1 MSTIKNPTR
10 FAELEYCLQ
19 GYFDG
24 KLAPV
29 MKQVR
34 DELTHKQL
42 EERGRYQSSLAGV
55 LASANPYVNNTEFV
69 LKQTGKWNSKTT
81 EDYLAMCNQ
90 KIWKD
95 KNIVKDL
102 ALLAGE
108 WRNAVVKEI
117 GRSKYDALSKACGE
131 DLAYAYVAQRME
143 DLMIG
148 KLVKDNTPKS
158 TMDYI
163 LRKAAQNSI
172 WGLQEELMKSPLTAE
187 IEARGEKAYK
197 PSKTEKFAGRATA
210 SVMDAVT
217 MGGIGSWK
225 SLATLVGSD
234 MALGYVLDSKKGN
247 AEQRKEQV
255 MELSISKGVFG
266 QNGNAF
272 TGFRSQAK
280 KVNATD
286 NGYVKTLNSKFHNKI
301 HIPQK
306 AFTPMAWTDNSLSFL
321 SKKSKIKFPFQKEQE
336 KRNDPK
342 YKNVPLIVAPG
353 KEDAYLEEKAKHDAA
368 KVAEAERI
376 IKERNE
382 TEALQEDAEQQQS
395 EDTQQEQPER
405 DNSNGWEGLL
415 KNFGLNGFS
424 DIGNNLGYVIAM
436 LPDILVGLFTGKTQS
451 LGLKD
456 NMMPIAAILA
466 GMFVKNPLL
475 KMTLIGMGGTNLLN
489 KAGHEALANKRES
502 NDGNAVS
509 YDNTTSQ
516 AVQYKSYP
524 DEPLNP
530 RIANPVLQGNCLV
543 ATIDRVPYTIQLPE
557 HVVGAYQAGALPLNT
572 LANAVLAK
580 SDQMRQMAEH
590 NYGEQEVR
598 SVRNEAMEN
607 AEQREVIQRSR

>member
-19 GYFDG
+19 EYFDG

-29 MKQVR
+29 MKLVR
-34 DELTHKQL
+34 DDLTHKQL

-55 LASANPYVNNTEFV
+55 LASANPYADNTEFV

-172 WGLQEELMKSPLTAE
+172 WGLQEELLKSPLTAE

-210 SVMDAVT
+210 SVVDAVT

-225 SLATLVGSD
+225 SLATLVESD
-234 MALGYVLDSKKGN
+234 MALGYILDSKKGN
-247 AEQRKEQV
+247 GEQRKEQV

-286 NGYVKTLNSKFHNKI
+286 NGYVKTLNSKLHNKI

-306 AFTPMAWTDNSLSFL
+306 AFTPMAWTDNSF
-321 SKKSKIKFPFQKEQE
+321 KFPFQKEQE

-415 KNFGLNGFS
+415 KNFGLDGFS

-475 KMTLIGMGGTNLLN
+475 KMTLIGMGGANLLN
-489 KAGHEALANKRES
+489 KAGHEALANKRE
-502 NDGNAVS
+502 GNEEML
-509 YDNTTSQ
+509 YHT
-516 AVQYKSYP
+516 
-524 DEPLNP
+524 
-530 RIANPVLQGNCLV
+530 
-543 ATIDRVPYTIQLPE
+543 
-557 HVVGAYQAGALPLNT
+557 
-572 LANAVLAK
+572 
-580 SDQMRQMAEH
+580 
-590 NYGEQEVR
+590 
-598 SVRNEAMEN
+598 
-607 AEQREVIQRSR
+607 VIQQHKQCNTSPI

>member
-234 MALGYVLDSKKGN
+234 MALGYILDSKKGN
-247 AEQRKEQV
+247 GEQRKEQA

-286 NGYVKTLNSKFHNKI
+286 NGYVKTLNSKLHNKI

-306 AFTPMAWTDNSLSFL
+306 AFTPMAWTDNSF
-321 SKKSKIKFPFQKEQE
+321 KFPFQKEQE

-368 KVAEAERI
+368 KIAEAERI

-395 EDTQQEQPER
+395 EETQQEQPER

-475 KMTLIGMGGTNLLN
+475 KMTIIGMGGANLLN

-530 RIANPVLQGNCLV
+530 RIVNPVLQGNCLV

-580 SDQMRQMAEH
+580 SDQMRQMAER

>member
-1 MSTIKNPTR
+1 MNTINNPMR

-19 GYFDG
+19 SYFDG
-24 KLAPV
+24 KLVPM
-29 MKQVR
+29 MKQVQDTLANKKV
-34 DELTHKQL
+34 DEK
-42 EERGRYQSSLAGV
+42 GRYQSSLAGIF
-55 LASANPYVNNTEFV
+55 ASVNPYADNTDYV
-69 LKQTGKWNSKTT
+69 LKHTGKWNSKTT

-95 KNIVKDL
+95 KTIVKDL
-102 ALLAGE
+102 ATIASE

-117 GRSKYDALSKACGE
+117 SRSKYDALSKACGE
-131 DLAYAYVAQRME
+131 DLAYAYIAQRME
-143 DLMIG
+143 NLMIG

-163 LRKAAQNSI
+163 LRKAAQDSM

-197 PSKTEKFAGRATA
+197 PSKTEKFAGKATA
-210 SVMDAVT
+210 SVVDAVT

-225 SLATLVGSD
+225 SLATFVGSD
-234 MALGYVLDSKKGN
+234 MALGYALDTKKGN
-247 AEQRKEQV
+247 TEHRKEQA

-266 QNGNAF
+266 QSGNAF
-272 TGFRSQAK
+272 AGFRLQAK

-286 NGYVKTLNSKFHNKI
+286 NGYLKSINSKLNNKI

-306 AFTPMAWTDNSLSFL
+306 AITRMAWTDNSY
-321 SKKSKIKFPFQKEQE
+321 KFPFLQEQE
-336 KRNDPK
+336 KRNNPK
-342 YKNVPLIVAPG
+342 YKDVPLIVAPE
-353 KEDAYLEEKAKHDAA
+353 KEDAYLKDKAKNEAA

-376 IKERNE
+376 IKEKNE

-405 DNSNGWEGLL
+405 DNSNGWDGLL
-415 KNFGLNGFS
+415 KNFGLDGFS

-436 LPDILVGLFTGKTQS
+436 LPDILVGMLTGKTQS

-456 NMMPIAAILA
+456 NMMPIAAVLA

-475 KMTLIGMGGTNLLN
+475 KMTLIGMGGANLLN
-489 KAGHEALANKRES
+489 KAGHEALANKQE
-502 NDGNAVS
+502 GNAALGS
-509 YDNTTSQ
+509 YTNT
-516 AVQYKSYP
+516 VRYKSYP

-530 RIANPVLQGNCLV
+530 RITNPVLQGNCLV
-543 ATIDRVPYTIQLPE
+543 ATIDKVPYTIQLPE
-557 HVVGAYQAGALPLNT
+557 HVIGAYQAGALPLNT
-572 LANAVLAK
+572 LANSILAK
-580 SDQMRQMAEH
+580 SDQMRQVAGRS
-590 NYGEQEVR
+590 YGEHE
-598 SVRNEAMEN
+598 VRNEAMEN

>member
-1 MSTIKNPTR
+1 
-10 FAELEYCLQ
+10 
-19 GYFDG
+19 
-24 KLAPV
+24 
-29 MKQVR
+29 
-34 DELTHKQL
+34 
-42 EERGRYQSSLAGV
+42 
-55 LASANPYVNNTEFV
+55 
-69 LKQTGKWNSKTT
+69 
-81 EDYLAMCNQ
+81 
-90 KIWKD
+90 
-95 KNIVKDL
+95 
-102 ALLAGE
+102 
-108 WRNAVVKEI
+108 
-117 GRSKYDALSKACGE
+117 
-131 DLAYAYVAQRME
+131 
-143 DLMIG
+143 
-148 KLVKDNTPKS
+148 
-158 TMDYI
+158 
-163 LRKAAQNSI
+163 
-172 WGLQEELMKSPLTAE
+172 
-187 IEARGEKAYK
+187 
-197 PSKTEKFAGRATA
+197 
-210 SVMDAVT
+210 
-217 MGGIGSWK
+217 
-225 SLATLVGSD
+225 
-234 MALGYVLDSKKGN
+234 
-247 AEQRKEQV
+247 

-286 NGYVKTLNSKFHNKI
+286 NGYVKTLNSKLHNKI

-306 AFTPMAWTDNSLSFL
+306 AFTPMAWADNSF
-321 SKKSKIKFPFQKEQE
+321 KFPFQKEQE

-368 KVAEAERI
+368 KVAEAEHI
-376 IKERNE
+376 IQEKKEAEAQQTE
-382 TEALQEDAEQQQS
+382 TDEQQQAQS
-395 EDTQQEQPER
+395 EEELQERPENG
-405 DNSNGWEGLL
+405 NSNGWDELL
-415 KNFGLNGFS
+415 KNFGLDGFS

-436 LPDILVGLFTGKTQS
+436 LPDILVGMFTGKTQS

-475 KMTLIGMGGTNLLN
+475 KMTLIGMGGANLLN
-489 KAGHEALANKRES
+489 KAGHEALANKREG
-502 NDGNAVS
+502 NDGNTAS
-509 YDNTTSQ
+509 YGNTTAQ

-580 SDQMRQMAEH
+580 SDQMRQMAER

-598 SVRNEAMEN
+598 NVRNEAMEN

>member
-210 SVMDAVT
+210 SVVDAVT

-234 MALGYVLDSKKGN
+234 MALGYILDSKKEN
-247 AEQRKEQV
+247 AEQRKEQA
-255 MELSISKGVFG
+255 MELTISKGVFG

-286 NGYVKTLNSKFHNKI
+286 NGYVKTLNSKLHNKI

-306 AFTPMAWTDNSLSFL
+306 AFTPMAWTDNSF
-321 SKKSKIKFPFQKEQE
+321 KFPFQKEQE

-475 KMTLIGMGGTNLLN
+475 KMTLIGMGGANLLN

-530 RIANPVLQGNCLV
+530 RIVNPVLQGNCLV

-580 SDQMRQMAEH
+580 SDQTRQMAER

-598 SVRNEAMEN
+598 NVRNEAMEH

>member
-34 DELTHKQL
+34 DDLTHKQL

-55 LASANPYVNNTEFV
+55 LASVNPYADNTEFV

-102 ALLAGE
+102 VLLAGE

-210 SVMDAVT
+210 SVVDAVT

-234 MALGYVLDSKKGN
+234 MALGYILDSKKGN
-247 AEQRKEQV
+247 GEQRKEQA

-286 NGYVKTLNSKFHNKI
+286 NGYVKTLNSKLHNKI

-306 AFTPMAWTDNSLSFL
+306 AFTPMTWTDNSF
-321 SKKSKIKFPFQKEQE
+321 KFPFQKEQE

-376 IKERNE
+376 IQEKKEAEAQQTE
-382 TEALQEDAEQQQS
+382 TDEQQQAQS
-395 EDTQQEQPER
+395 EEELQDQPEN

-475 KMTLIGMGGTNLLN
+475 KMTLIGMGGANLLN

>member
-34 DELTHKQL
+34 DDLTHKQL

-55 LASANPYVNNTEFV
+55 LASTNPYADNTEFV

-81 EDYLAMCNQ
+81 EDYLEMCNQ

-102 ALLAGE
+102 ATIAGE

-117 GRSKYDALSKACGE
+117 GRSKYDTLSKACGE

-172 WGLQEELMKSPLTAE
+172 WGMQEELLKSPLTAE

-210 SVMDAVT
+210 SVVDAVT

-225 SLATLVGSD
+225 SLATFVWSD
-234 MALGYVLDSKKGN
+234 MALGYVLDTKKGN
-247 AEQRKEQV
+247 GEQRKEQA
-255 MELSISKGVFG
+255 MELSISKGIFG

-272 TGFRSQAK
+272 TCFRSQAK

-286 NGYVKTLNSKFHNKI
+286 NGYVKTLNSKLHNKI

-306 AFTPMAWTDNSLSFL
+306 AFTPMEWTDNSF
-321 SKKSKIKFPFQKEQE
+321 KFPFQKEQE

-376 IKERNE
+376 IQEKEEAQQTE
-382 TEALQEDAEQQQS
+382 TDEQQQAQS
-395 EDTQQEQPER
+395 EEELQEQPEN

-436 LPDILVGLFTGKTQS
+436 LPDILVGMFTGKTQS
-451 LGLKD
+451 LGLKA

-475 KMTLIGMGGTNLLN
+475 KMTLIGMGGANLLN
-489 KAGHEALANKRES
+489 KAGHEALANKREG
-502 NDGNAVS
+502 NDGIAIS
-509 YDNTTSQ
+509 YGNTTAQ

-524 DEPLNP
+524 DQPLNP

-580 SDQMRQMAEH
+580 NDQMRQMAER

>member
-1 MSTIKNPTR
+1 MNTINNPMR

-19 GYFDG
+19 SYFDG
-24 KLAPV
+24 KLVPM
-29 MKQVR
+29 MKQVQDTLANKKV
-34 DELTHKQL
+34 DEK
-42 EERGRYQSSLAGV
+42 GRYQSSLAGIF
-55 LASANPYVNNTEFV
+55 ASVNPYADNTDYV
-69 LKQTGKWNSKTT
+69 LKHTGKWNSKTT

-95 KNIVKDL
+95 KTIVKDL
-102 ALLAGE
+102 ATIAGE

-117 GRSKYDALSKACGE
+117 GRSKYEALSKACGE
-131 DLAYAYVAQRME
+131 DLAYAYIVQRME
-143 DLMIG
+143 NLMIG

-163 LRKAAQNSI
+163 LRKAAQDSI

-197 PSKTEKFAGRATA
+197 PSKTEKFAGKATA
-210 SVMDAVT
+210 SVVDAVT

-225 SLATLVGSD
+225 SLATFVGSD
-234 MALGYVLDSKKGN
+234 MALGYALDTKKGN
-247 AEQRKEQV
+247 TEHRKEQA

-266 QNGNAF
+266 QSGNAF
-272 TGFRSQAK
+272 AGFRSQAK

-286 NGYVKTLNSKFHNKI
+286 NGYLKSINSKLNNKI

-306 AFTPMAWTDNSLSFL
+306 AITRMAWTDNSY
-321 SKKSKIKFPFQKEQE
+321 KFPFLQEQE
-336 KRNDPK
+336 KRNNPK
-342 YKNVPLIVAPG
+342 YKDVPLIVAPG
-353 KEDAYLEEKAKHDAA
+353 KEDAYLKDKAKNEAA

-376 IKERNE
+376 IKEKNE

-405 DNSNGWEGLL
+405 DNSNGWDGLL
-415 KNFGLNGFS
+415 KNFGLDGFC

-436 LPDILVGLFTGKTQS
+436 LPDILVGMFTGKTQS

-456 NMMPIAAILA
+456 NMMPIAAVLA

-475 KMTLIGMGGTNLLN
+475 KMTLIGMGGANLLN
-489 KAGHEALANKRES
+489 KAGHEALANKQEGNES
-502 NDGNAVS
+502 NVALGSNTNAVR
-509 YDNTTSQ
+509 
-516 AVQYKSYP
+516 YKSYP

-530 RIANPVLQGNCLV
+530 RITNPVLQGNCLV
-543 ATIDRVPYTIQLPE
+543 ATVDKVPYTIQLPE

-572 LANAVLAK
+572 LANSILAK
-580 SDQMRQMAEH
+580 SDQMRLVAGR
-590 NYGEQEVR
+590 NYGEHE
-598 SVRNEAMEN
+598 VRNEAMEN
-607 AEQREVIQRSR
+607 AEQREIIQRSR

>member
-234 MALGYVLDSKKGN
+234 MALGYILDSKKGN
-247 AEQRKEQV
+247 GELRKEQV

-266 QNGNAF
+266 QNGNTF

-286 NGYVKTLNSKFHNKI
+286 NGYVKTLNSKLHNKI

-306 AFTPMAWTDNSLSFL
+306 AFTPMAWTDNSF
-321 SKKSKIKFPFQKEQE
+321 KFPFQKEQE

-395 EDTQQEQPER
+395 EETQQEQPER

-475 KMTLIGMGGTNLLN
+475 KMTLIGMGGANLLN

-530 RIANPVLQGNCLV
+530 RIVNPVLQGNCLV

-580 SDQMRQMAEH
+580 SDQMRQMAER

>member
-34 DELTHKQL
+34 DDLTHKQL

-143 DLMIG
+143 NLMIG

-210 SVMDAVT
+210 SVVDAVT

-234 MALGYVLDSKKGN
+234 MALGYILDSKKGN
-247 AEQRKEQV
+247 GEQRKEQA

-286 NGYVKTLNSKFHNKI
+286 NGYVKTLNSKLHNKI

-306 AFTPMAWTDNSLSFL
+306 AFTPMAWTDNSF
-321 SKKSKIKFPFQKEQE
+321 KFPFQKEQE

-395 EDTQQEQPER
+395 EGTQQEQPER

-475 KMTLIGMGGTNLLN
+475 KMTLIGMGGANLLN

-530 RIANPVLQGNCLV
+530 RIVNPVLQGNCLV

-580 SDQMRQMAEH
+580 SDQMRQMAER

>member
-210 SVMDAVT
+210 LVVDAVT

-234 MALGYVLDSKKGN
+234 MALGYILDSKKGN
-247 AEQRKEQV
+247 CELRKEQV

-266 QNGNAF
+266 QNGNTF

-286 NGYVKTLNSKFHNKI
+286 NGYVNTLNSKLHNKI

-306 AFTPMAWTDNSLSFL
+306 AFTPMAWTDNSF
-321 SKKSKIKFPFQKEQE
+321 KFPFQKEQE

-376 IKERNE
+376 IQEKKEAEAQQTE
-382 TEALQEDAEQQQS
+382 TDEQQQAQS
-395 EDTQQEQPER
+395 EEELQDQPEN

-415 KNFGLNGFS
+415 KNFGLDGFS

-475 KMTLIGMGGTNLLN
+475 KMTLIGMGGANLLN
-489 KAGHEALANKRES
+489 KAGHEALANKREGNES
-502 NDGNAVS
+502 NVALGNNTNAVR
-509 YDNTTSQ
+509 
-516 AVQYKSYP
+516 YKSYP

-530 RIANPVLQGNCLV
+530 RITNPVLQGNCLV
-543 ATIDRVPYTIQLPE
+543 ATIDKVPYTIQLPE

-580 SDQMRQMAEH
+580 RDQMRQMVER

-607 AEQREVIQRSR
+607 AEQREAIQRSR

>member
-34 DELTHKQL
+34 DDLTHKQL

-55 LASANPYVNNTEFV
+55 LASANPYVDNTEFV

-210 SVMDAVT
+210 SVVDAVT

-234 MALGYVLDSKKGN
+234 MALGYILDSKKGN
-247 AEQRKEQV
+247 GEQRKEQA

-286 NGYVKTLNSKFHNKI
+286 NGYVKTLNSKLHNKI

-306 AFTPMAWTDNSLSFL
+306 AFTPMAWTDNSF
-321 SKKSKIKFPFQKEQE
+321 KFPFQKEQE

-376 IKERNE
+376 IQEKKEAEAQQTE
-382 TEALQEDAEQQQS
+382 TDEQQQAQS
-395 EDTQQEQPER
+395 EEELQEQPEN

-436 LPDILVGLFTGKTQS
+436 LPDILVGLFSGKTQS

-475 KMTLIGMGGTNLLN
+475 KMTLIGMGGANLLN

-572 LANAVLAK
+572 LANVVLAK
-580 SDQMRQMAEH
+580 SDQMRQMVER

-598 SVRNEAMEN
+598 TVRNEAMEN

>member
-24 KLAPV
+24 KLALV

-34 DELTHKQL
+34 DDLTHKQL

-55 LASANPYVNNTEFV
+55 LASANPYADNTDFV

-81 EDYLAMCNQ
+81 EDYLEMCNQ

-117 GRSKYDALSKACGE
+117 GRNKYDALSKACGE
-131 DLAYAYVAQRME
+131 DLAYAYVVQRME

-172 WGLQEELMKSPLTAE
+172 WGLQEELLKSPLTAE

-210 SVMDAVT
+210 SVVDAVT

-234 MALGYVLDSKKGN
+234 MALGYILDSKKGN
-247 AEQRKEQV
+247 GEQRKEQA

-286 NGYVKTLNSKFHNKI
+286 NGYVKTLNSKLHNKI

-306 AFTPMAWTDNSLSFL
+306 AFTPMAWTDNSF
-321 SKKSKIKFPFQKEQE
+321 KFPFQKEQE

-405 DNSNGWEGLL
+405 DNSNGWDGLL
-415 KNFGLNGFS
+415 KNFGLDGFG

-436 LPDILVGLFTGKTQS
+436 LPDILVGMFTGKTQS

-456 NMMPIAAILA
+456 NMIPIASILA

-475 KMTLIGMGGTNLLN
+475 KMTLIGMGGANLLN
-489 KAGHEALANKRES
+489 KAGYEALANKQEGNES
-502 NDGNAVS
+502 NVALGSNTNAVR
-509 YDNTTSQ
+509 
-516 AVQYKSYP
+516 YKSYP

-543 ATIDRVPYTIQLPE
+543 ATIDKVPYTIQLPE

-572 LANAVLAK
+572 LANSILAK
-580 SDQMRQMAEH
+580 SDQMRLVAGRS
-590 NYGEQEVR
+590 YGEHE
-598 SVRNEAMEN
+598 VRNEAMEN

>member
-1 MSTIKNPTR
+1 MNTINNPIR

-19 GYFDG
+19 SYFDG
-24 KLAPV
+24 KLVPK
-29 MKQVR
+29 MKQVQDTLANKQV
-34 DELTHKQL
+34 DEK
-42 EERGRYQSSLAGV
+42 GRYQSSLAGIF
-55 LASANPYVNNTEFV
+55 ASVNPYADNTDYV
-69 LKQTGKWNSKTT
+69 LKHTGKWNSKTT

-95 KNIVKDL
+95 KAIVKDL
-102 ALLAGE
+102 ATIAGE

-131 DLAYAYVAQRME
+131 DLAYAYIAQRME
-143 DLMIG
+143 NLMIG

-163 LRKAAQNSI
+163 LRKAAQDSI
-172 WGLQEELMKSPLTAE
+172 WGMQEELMKSPLTAE

-197 PSKTEKFAGRATA
+197 PSKTEKFAGKATA
-210 SVMDAVT
+210 SVVDAVT

-225 SLATLVGSD
+225 SLATFVGSD
-234 MALGYVLDSKKGN
+234 MALGYALDTKKGN
-247 AEQRKEQV
+247 TEQRKEQA

-266 QNGNAF
+266 QSGNAF
-272 TGFRSQAK
+272 ASFRSQAK

-286 NGYVKTLNSKFHNKI
+286 NGYLKSINSKLNNKI

-306 AFTPMAWTDNSLSFL
+306 AITRMAWTDNSY
-321 SKKSKIKFPFQKEQE
+321 KFPFLQEQE
-336 KRNDPK
+336 KRNNPK
-342 YKNVPLIVAPG
+342 YKDVPLIVAPG
-353 KEDAYLEEKAKHDAA
+353 KEDAYLKDKAKNEAA

-376 IKERNE
+376 IKEKNE
-382 TEALQEDAEQQQS
+382 AESLQEDAEQQQS
-395 EDTQQEQPER
+395 EETQQEQPER
-405 DNSNGWEGLL
+405 DNSNGWDGLL
-415 KNFGLNGFS
+415 KNFGLDGFS

-436 LPDILVGLFTGKTQS
+436 LPDILVGMFTGKTQS

-456 NMMPIAAILA
+456 NMMPIAAVLA

-475 KMTLIGMGGTNLLN
+475 KMTLIGMGGANLLN
-489 KAGHEALANKRES
+489 KAGHEALANKQEGNES
-502 NDGNAVS
+502 NVALGSNTNAVR
-509 YDNTTSQ
+509 
-516 AVQYKSYP
+516 YKSYP

-543 ATIDRVPYTIQLPE
+543 ATIDKVPYTIQLPE

-572 LANAVLAK
+572 LANSILAK
-580 SDQMRQMAEH
+580 SDQMRQVAGRS
-590 NYGEQEVR
+590 YGEHKM
-598 SVRNEAMEN
+598 RNEAMEY

>member
-34 DELTHKQL
+34 DDLTHKQL

-55 LASANPYVNNTEFV
+55 LASANPYADNTEFV

-210 SVMDAVT
+210 SVVDAVT

-234 MALGYVLDSKKGN
+234 MALGYILDSKKGN
-247 AEQRKEQV
+247 GEQRKEQA

-286 NGYVKTLNSKFHNKI
+286 NGYVKTLNSKLHNKI

-306 AFTPMAWTDNSLSFL
+306 AFTPMAWTDNSF
-321 SKKSKIKFPFQKEQE
+321 KFPFQKEQE

-405 DNSNGWEGLL
+405 DNSNGWDGLL
-415 KNFGLNGFS
+415 KNFGLDGFG

-436 LPDILVGLFTGKTQS
+436 LPDILVGMFTGKTQS

-456 NMMPIAAILA
+456 NMMPIASILA

-475 KMTLIGMGGTNLLN
+475 KMTLIGMGGANLLN
-489 KAGHEALANKRES
+489 KAGHEALANKQEGNES
-502 NDGNAVS
+502 NVALGSNTNAVR
-509 YDNTTSQ
+509 
-516 AVQYKSYP
+516 YKSYP

-530 RIANPVLQGNCLV
+530 RITNPVLQGNCLV
-543 ATIDRVPYTIQLPE
+543 ATIDKVPYTIQLPE

-572 LANAVLAK
+572 LANSILAK
-580 SDQMRQMAEH
+580 SDQMRLVAGRS
-590 NYGEQEVR
+590 YGEHE
-598 SVRNEAMEN
+598 VRNEAMEN
-607 AEQREVIQRSR
+607 AEQREIIQRSR

>member
-1 MSTIKNPTR
+1 MNTINNPMR

-19 GYFDG
+19 SYFDG
-24 KLAPV
+24 KLVPM

-34 DELTHKQL
+34 DTLANKQVD
-42 EERGRYQSSLAGV
+42 EKGRYQSSLAGIF
-55 LASANPYVNNTEFV
+55 ASVNSYADNTDYV
-69 LKQTGKWNSKTT
+69 LKHTGKWNSKTT

-95 KNIVKDL
+95 KTIVKDL
-102 ALLAGE
+102 ATIAGE

-131 DLAYAYVAQRME
+131 DLAYAYIAQRME
-143 DLMIG
+143 NLMIG

-163 LRKAAQNSI
+163 LRKAAQDSI

-197 PSKTEKFAGRATA
+197 PSKTEKFAGKATA
-210 SVMDAVT
+210 SVVDAVT

-225 SLATLVGSD
+225 SLATFVGSD
-234 MALGYVLDSKKGN
+234 MALGYALDTKKGN
-247 AEQRKEQV
+247 SEHHKEQA

-266 QNGNAF
+266 QSGNAF
-272 TGFRSQAK
+272 AGFRSQAK

-286 NGYVKTLNSKFHNKI
+286 NGYLKSINSKLNNKI

-306 AFTPMAWTDNSLSFL
+306 AITRMAWTDNSY
-321 SKKSKIKFPFQKEQE
+321 KFPFLQEQE
-336 KRNDPK
+336 KRNNPK
-342 YKNVPLIVAPG
+342 YKDVPLIVAPG
-353 KEDAYLEEKAKHDAA
+353 KEDAYLKDKAKNEAA

-376 IKERNE
+376 IKEKNE
-382 TEALQEDAEQQQS
+382 AETLQEDAEQQQS
-395 EDTQQEQPER
+395 EETQQEQPER
-405 DNSNGWEGLL
+405 DNSNGWDGLL
-415 KNFGLNGFS
+415 KNFGLDGFS

-436 LPDILVGLFTGKTQS
+436 LPDILVGMFTGKTQS

-456 NMMPIAAILA
+456 NMMPIAAVLA

-475 KMTLIGMGGTNLLN
+475 KMTLIGMGGANLLN
-489 KAGHEALANKRES
+489 KAGHEALANKWDG

-509 YDNTTSQ
+509 YGNTTAQ

-580 SDQMRQMAEH
+580 SDQMRQMAGR
-590 NYGEQEVR
+590 NYGEHE
-598 SVRNEAMEN
+598 VRNEAMEN

>member
-19 GYFDG
+19 GYFDC

-34 DELTHKQL
+34 DDLTHKQL

-234 MALGYVLDSKKGN
+234 MALGYILDSKKGN
-247 AEQRKEQV
+247 GEQRKEQA

-286 NGYVKTLNSKFHNKI
+286 NGYVKTLNSKLHNKI

-306 AFTPMAWTDNSLSFL
+306 AFTPMAWTDNSF
-321 SKKSKIKFPFQKEQE
+321 KFPFQKEQE

-368 KVAEAERI
+368 KIAEAERI

-395 EDTQQEQPER
+395 EETQQEQPER

-475 KMTLIGMGGTNLLN
+475 KMTLIGMGGANLLN

-509 YDNTTSQ
+509 YGNTTAQ
-516 AVQYKSYP
+516 TVQYKSYP

-580 SDQMRQMAEH
+580 SDQMRQMAER

>member
-10 FAELEYCLQ
+10 FAELAYCLQ

-81 EDYLAMCNQ
+81 EDYLVMCNQ

-210 SVMDAVT
+210 LVVDAVT

-234 MALGYVLDSKKGN
+234 MALGYILDSKKGN

-266 QNGNAF
+266 QNGNTF

-286 NGYVKTLNSKFHNKI
+286 NGYVKTLNSKLHNKI

-306 AFTPMAWTDNSLSFL
+306 AFTPMAWTDNSF
-321 SKKSKIKFPFQKEQE
+321 KFPFQKEQE

-376 IKERNE
+376 IQEKKDAEAQQTE
-382 TEALQEDAEQQQS
+382 TDEQQQAQS
-395 EDTQQEQPER
+395 EEEQQEQPEN

-475 KMTLIGMGGTNLLN
+475 KMTLIGMGGANLLN
-489 KAGHEALANKRES
+489 KAGHEALANKQES
-502 NDGNAVS
+502 NDRNAVS

-580 SDQMRQMAEH
+580 SDQMRQMAER

-598 SVRNEAMEN
+598 NVRNEAMEN

>member
-1 MSTIKNPTR
+1 MNTINNPMR

-19 GYFDG
+19 SYFDS
-24 KLAPV
+24 KLVPM
-29 MKQVR
+29 MKQVQDTLANKKV
-34 DELTHKQL
+34 DEK
-42 EERGRYQSSLAGV
+42 GRYQSSLAGIF
-55 LASANPYVNNTEFV
+55 ASANPYADNTDYV
-69 LKQTGKWNSKTT
+69 LKHTGKWNSKTT

-95 KNIVKDL
+95 KTIVKDL
-102 ALLAGE
+102 ATIAGE

-131 DLAYAYVAQRME
+131 DLAYAYIAQRME
-143 DLMIG
+143 NLMIG

-163 LRKAAQNSI
+163 LRKAAQDSM

-197 PSKTEKFAGRATA
+197 PSKTEKFAGKATA
-210 SVMDAVT
+210 SVVDAVT

-225 SLATLVGSD
+225 SLATFVGSD
-234 MALGYVLDSKKGN
+234 MALGYALDTKKGN
-247 AEQRKEQV
+247 TEHRKEQA

-266 QNGNAF
+266 QSGNAF
-272 TGFRSQAK
+272 AGFRSQAK

-286 NGYVKTLNSKFHNKI
+286 NGYLKSINSKLNNKI

-306 AFTPMAWTDNSLSFL
+306 AITRMAWTDNSY
-321 SKKSKIKFPFQKEQE
+321 KFPFLQEQE
-336 KRNDPK
+336 KRNNPK
-342 YKNVPLIVAPG
+342 YKDVPLIVAPG
-353 KEDAYLEEKAKHDAA
+353 KEDAYLKDKAKNEAA

-376 IKERNE
+376 IKEKNE

-405 DNSNGWEGLL
+405 DNSNGWDGLL
-415 KNFGLNGFS
+415 KNFGLDGFG

-436 LPDILVGLFTGKTQS
+436 LPDILVGMFTGKTQS

-456 NMMPIAAILA
+456 NMMPIASILA

-475 KMTLIGMGGTNLLN
+475 KMTLIGMGGANLLN
-489 KAGHEALANKRES
+489 KAGHEALANKQEGNKS
-502 NDGNAVS
+502 NVALGSNTNAVR
-509 YDNTTSQ
+509 
-516 AVQYKSYP
+516 YKSYP

-530 RIANPVLQGNCLV
+530 RITNPVLQGNCLV
-543 ATIDRVPYTIQLPE
+543 ATIDKVPYTIQLPE

-572 LANAVLAK
+572 LANSILAK
-580 SDQMRQMAEH
+580 SDQMRLVAGRS
-590 NYGEQEVR
+590 YGEHE
-598 SVRNEAMEN
+598 VRNEAMEN

>member
-29 MKQVR
+29 MKLVR
-34 DELTHKQL
+34 DDLTHKQL

-55 LASANPYVNNTEFV
+55 LASANPYAGNTDFV

-81 EDYLAMCNQ
+81 EDYLEMCNQ

-102 ALLAGE
+102 ATIAGE

-163 LRKAAQNSI
+163 VRKAAQNSI
-172 WGLQEELMKSPLTAE
+172 WGLQEELMKSPLTVE

-210 SVMDAVT
+210 SVVDAVT

-234 MALGYVLDSKKGN
+234 MALGYILDSKKGN
-247 AEQRKEQV
+247 GEQRKEQA

-286 NGYVKTLNSKFHNKI
+286 NGYVKTLNSKLHNKI

-306 AFTPMAWTDNSLSFL
+306 AFTPMAWTDNS
-321 SKKSKIKFPFQKEQE
+321 IKFPFQKEQE

-415 KNFGLNGFS
+415 KNFGLDGFS

-475 KMTLIGMGGTNLLN
+475 KMTLIGMGGANLLN
-489 KAGHEALANKRES
+489 KAGHEALANKRKS

-580 SDQMRQMAEH
+580 SDQMRQMAER

>member
-1 MSTIKNPTR
+1 MNTINNPIR

-19 GYFDG
+19 SYFDG
-24 KLAPV
+24 KLVPM
-29 MKQVR
+29 MKQVQDTLANKQV
-34 DELTHKQL
+34 DEK
-42 EERGRYQSSLAGV
+42 GRYQSSLAGIF
-55 LASANPYVNNTEFV
+55 ASVNPYADNTDYV
-69 LKQTGKWNSKTT
+69 LKHTGKWNSKTP

-95 KNIVKDL
+95 KAIVKDL
-102 ALLAGE
+102 ATIAGE

-131 DLAYAYVAQRME
+131 DLAYAYIAQRME
-143 DLMIG
+143 NLMIG

-163 LRKAAQNSI
+163 LRKAAQDSI

-197 PSKTEKFAGRATA
+197 PSKTEKFAGKATA
-210 SVMDAVT
+210 SVVDAVT

-225 SLATLVGSD
+225 SLATFVGSD
-234 MALGYVLDSKKGN
+234 MALGYALDTKKGN
-247 AEQRKEQV
+247 TEHRKEQA

-266 QNGNAF
+266 QSGNAF
-272 TGFRSQAK
+272 AGFRSQAK

-286 NGYVKTLNSKFHNKI
+286 NGYLKSINSKLNNKI

-306 AFTPMAWTDNSLSFL
+306 AITRMAWTDNSY
-321 SKKSKIKFPFQKEQE
+321 KFPFLQEQEQE
-336 KRNDPK
+336 KRNNPK
-342 YKNVPLIVAPG
+342 YKDVPLIVAPG
-353 KEDAYLEEKAKHDAA
+353 KEDAYLKDKAKNDAA

-376 IKERNE
+376 IKEKNE
-382 TEALQEDAEQQQS
+382 AETLQEDAEQQQS
-395 EDTQQEQPER
+395 EETQQEQPER
-405 DNSNGWEGLL
+405 DNSNGWDGLL
-415 KNFGLNGFS
+415 KNFGLDGFS

-436 LPDILVGLFTGKTQS
+436 LPDILVGMFTGKTQS

-456 NMMPIAAILA
+456 NMMPIAAVLA

-475 KMTLIGMGGTNLLN
+475 KMTLIGMGGANLLN
-489 KAGHEALANKRES
+489 KAGHEALANKQE
-502 NDGNAVS
+502 GNAALGS
-509 YDNTTSQ
+509 NTN
-516 AVQYKSYP
+516 AVRYKSYP

-530 RIANPVLQGNCLV
+530 RITNPVLQGNSLV
-543 ATIDRVPYTIQLPE
+543 ATIDKVPYTIQLPE

-572 LANAVLAK
+572 LANSILVK
-580 SDQMRQMAEH
+580 SDQMRQVAGRS
-590 NYGEQEVR
+590 YGEHE
-598 SVRNEAMEN
+598 VRNEAMEN

>member
-210 SVMDAVT
+210 SVVDAVT

-234 MALGYVLDSKKGN
+234 MALGYILDSKKGN
-247 AEQRKEQV
+247 GEQRKEQA

-286 NGYVKTLNSKFHNKI
+286 NGYVKTLNSKLHNKI

-306 AFTPMAWTDNSLSFL
+306 AFTPMTWTDNSF
-321 SKKSKIKFPFQKEQE
+321 KFPFQKEQE

-475 KMTLIGMGGTNLLN
+475 KMTLIGMGGANLLN

-530 RIANPVLQGNCLV
+530 RIVNPVLQGNCLV

-580 SDQMRQMAEH
+580 SDQMRQMAER

-598 SVRNEAMEN
+598 NVRNEAMEN

>member
-29 MKQVR
+29 MEQVR
-34 DELTHKQL
+34 DDLTHKQL

-55 LASANPYVNNTEFV
+55 LASANPYADNTDFV

-81 EDYLAMCNQ
+81 EDYLAMCNE

-95 KNIVKDL
+95 KAIVKDL
-102 ALLAGE
+102 AMVAGE

-117 GRSKYDALSKACGE
+117 GRSRYDALSKACGE
-131 DLAYAYVAQRME
+131 DLAYAYIAQRME
-143 DLMIG
+143 DLMVN

-163 LRKAAQNSI
+163 MRKAAQSCI
-172 WGLQEELMKSPLTAE
+172 WGLQEELLKSPLTAE

-197 PSKTEKFAGRATA
+197 PSKAETFAGKATA
-210 SVMDAVT
+210 SVVDAVT
-217 MGGIGSWK
+217 LGGIGSWK

-234 MALGYVLDSKKGN
+234 MALGYVLDAKNGN
-247 AEQRKEQV
+247 AEQRKEQA

-286 NGYVKTLNSKFHNKI
+286 NGYLKTLNNRLHNKI

-306 AFTPMAWTDNSLSFL
+306 AITPMAWKDNSY
-321 SKKSKIKFPFQKEQE
+321 KFPFLQEQE
-336 KRNDPK
+336 KRKDPK
-342 YKNVPLIVAPG
+342 YKDVPLIVAPG

-368 KVAEAERI
+368 KVVEAERI
-376 IKERNE
+376 IQEKKEAE
-382 TEALQEDAEQQQS
+382 VQQTEDEEQQPQK
-395 EDTQQEQPER
+395 EMQEQPEH

-415 KNFGLNGFS
+415 KNFGLDGFS
-424 DIGNNLGYVIAM
+424 DIGNNLSYVIAM
-436 LPDILVGLFTGKTQS
+436 LPDILVGLFTDKTQS

-475 KMTLIGMGGTNLLN
+475 KMTLIGMGGANLLN
-489 KAGHEALANKRES
+489 KAGHEALANKREG
-502 NDGNAVS
+502 DGGNAVS
-509 YDNTTSQ
+509 YANNNVNATQS
-516 AVQYKSYP
+516 VQYKVYP

-530 RIANPVLQGNCLV
+530 RIVNPVLQGNCLV
-543 ATIDRVPYTIQLPE
+543 AIIDRVPCTIQLPE

-580 SDQMRQMAEH
+580 SDQMRQVAER
-590 NYGEQEVR
+590 NYGEHEVR
-598 SVRNEAMEN
+598 RMRNEAMEN
-607 AEQREVIQRSR
+607 AEQREVIQRAR

>member
-234 MALGYVLDSKKGN
+234 MALGYILDSKKGN
-247 AEQRKEQV
+247 GEQRKEQA

-286 NGYVKTLNSKFHNKI
+286 NGYVKTLNSKLHNKI

-306 AFTPMAWTDNSLSFL
+306 AFTPMAWTDNSF
-321 SKKSKIKFPFQKEQE
+321 KFPFQKEQE
-336 KRNDPK
+336 KQNDPK

-376 IKERNE
+376 IQEKKEAEAQQTE
-382 TEALQEDAEQQQS
+382 TDEQQQAQS
-395 EDTQQEQPER
+395 EEEQQEQPEN

-415 KNFGLNGFS
+415 KNFGLDGFS

-475 KMTLIGMGGTNLLN
+475 KMTLIGMGGANLLN
-489 KAGHEALANKRES
+489 KAGHEALANKQEG
-502 NDGNAVS
+502 NDGNAAS
-509 YDNTTSQ
+509 YGNTTAQ

-580 SDQMRQMAEH
+580 SDQTRQMAER

-598 SVRNEAMEN
+598 NVRNEAMEN
-607 AEQREVIQRSR
+607 AELREVIQRSR

>member
-1 MSTIKNPTR
+1 MNTINNPMR

-19 GYFDG
+19 SYFDG
-24 KLAPV
+24 KLVPM
-29 MKQVR
+29 MKQVQDTLANKKV
-34 DELTHKQL
+34 DEK
-42 EERGRYQSSLAGV
+42 GRYQSSLAGIF
-55 LASANPYVNNTEFV
+55 ASANPYADNTDYV
-69 LKQTGKWNSKTT
+69 LKHTGKWNSKTT

-95 KNIVKDL
+95 KTIVKDL
-102 ALLAGE
+102 ATIAGE

-131 DLAYAYVAQRME
+131 DLAYAYIAQRME
-143 DLMIG
+143 NLMIG

-197 PSKTEKFAGRATA
+197 PSKTEKFAGKATA
-210 SVMDAVT
+210 SVVDAVT

-225 SLATLVGSD
+225 SLATFVGSD
-234 MALGYVLDSKKGN
+234 MALGYALDTKKGN
-247 AEQRKEQV
+247 TEHRKEQA

-266 QNGNAF
+266 QSGNAF
-272 TGFRSQAK
+272 AGFRSQAK

-286 NGYVKTLNSKFHNKI
+286 NGYLKSINSKLNNKI

-306 AFTPMAWTDNSLSFL
+306 AITRMAWTDNSY
-321 SKKSKIKFPFQKEQE
+321 KFPFLQEQE
-336 KRNDPK
+336 KRNNPK
-342 YKNVPLIVAPG
+342 YKDVPLIVAPG
-353 KEDAYLEEKAKHDAA
+353 KEDAYLKDKAKNEAA

-376 IKERNE
+376 IKEKNE

-405 DNSNGWEGLL
+405 DNSNGWDGLL
-415 KNFGLNGFS
+415 KNFGLDGFG

-436 LPDILVGLFTGKTQS
+436 LPDILVGMFTGKTQS

-456 NMMPIAAILA
+456 NMMPIASILV

-475 KMTLIGMGGTNLLN
+475 KMTLIGMGGANLLN
-489 KAGHEALANKRES
+489 KAGHEALANKQEGNKS
-502 NDGNAVS
+502 NVALGSNTNAVR
-509 YDNTTSQ
+509 
-516 AVQYKSYP
+516 YKSYP

-530 RIANPVLQGNCLV
+530 RITNPVLQGNCLV
-543 ATIDRVPYTIQLPE
+543 ATIDKVPYTIQLPE

-572 LANAVLAK
+572 LANSILAK
-580 SDQMRQMAEH
+580 SDQMRLFAGRS
-590 NYGEQEVR
+590 YGEHE
-598 SVRNEAMEN
+598 VRNEAMEN
-607 AEQREVIQRSR
+607 AEQREIIQRSR

>member
-1 MSTIKNPTR
+1 MNTINNPMR

-19 GYFDG
+19 SYFDG
-24 KLAPV
+24 KLVPM
-29 MKQVR
+29 MKQVQENLENKKV
-34 DELTHKQL
+34 DEK
-42 EERGRYQSSLAGV
+42 GRYQSSLAGIF
-55 LASANPYVNNTEFV
+55 ASVNPYADNTDYV
-69 LKQTGKWNSKTT
+69 LKHTGKWNSKTT

-90 KIWKD
+90 KIRKD
-95 KNIVKDL
+95 KTIVKDL
-102 ALLAGE
+102 ATIAGE

-131 DLAYAYVAQRME
+131 DLAYAYIAQRME
-143 DLMIG
+143 NLMIG

-163 LRKAAQNSI
+163 LRKAAQDSM

-197 PSKTEKFAGRATA
+197 PSKTEKFAGKATA
-210 SVMDAVT
+210 SVVDAVT

-225 SLATLVGSD
+225 SLATFVGSD
-234 MALGYVLDSKKGN
+234 MALGYALDTKKGN
-247 AEQRKEQV
+247 TEHRKEQA

-266 QNGNAF
+266 QSGNAF
-272 TGFRSQAK
+272 AGFRSQAK

-286 NGYVKTLNSKFHNKI
+286 NGYLKSINSKLNNKI

-306 AFTPMAWTDNSLSFL
+306 AITRMAWTDNSY
-321 SKKSKIKFPFQKEQE
+321 KFPFLQEQE
-336 KRNDPK
+336 KRNNPK
-342 YKNVPLIVAPG
+342 YKDVPLIVAPG
-353 KEDAYLEEKAKHDAA
+353 KEDAYLKDKAKNEAA

-376 IKERNE
+376 IKEKNE

-405 DNSNGWEGLL
+405 DNSNGWDGLL
-415 KNFGLNGFS
+415 KNFGLDGFG

-436 LPDILVGLFTGKTQS
+436 LPDILVGMFTGKTQS

-456 NMMPIAAILA
+456 NMMPIASILA

-475 KMTLIGMGGTNLLN
+475 KMTLIGMGGANLLN
-489 KAGHEALANKRES
+489 KAGHEALANKQEGNKS
-502 NDGNAVS
+502 NVALGSNTNAVR
-509 YDNTTSQ
+509 
-516 AVQYKSYP
+516 YKSYP

-530 RIANPVLQGNCLV
+530 RITNPVLQGNCLV
-543 ATIDRVPYTIQLPE
+543 ATIDKVPYTIQLPE

-572 LANAVLAK
+572 LANSILAK
-580 SDQMRQMAEH
+580 SDQMRLVAGRS
-590 NYGEQEVR
+590 YGEHE
-598 SVRNEAMEN
+598 VRNEAMEN
-607 AEQREVIQRSR
+607 AEQREIIQRSR

>member
-108 WRNAVVKEI
+108 WRNSVVKEI

-234 MALGYVLDSKKGN
+234 MALGYILDSKKGN
-247 AEQRKEQV
+247 GEQRKEQA

-286 NGYVKTLNSKFHNKI
+286 NGYVKTLNSKLHNKI

-306 AFTPMAWTDNSLSFL
+306 AFTPMAWTDNSF
-321 SKKSKIKFPFQKEQE
+321 KFPFQKEQE

-342 YKNVPLIVAPG
+342 YKNVPLIVTPG

-368 KVAEAERI
+368 KIAEAERI

-395 EDTQQEQPER
+395 EETQQEQPER

-475 KMTLIGMGGTNLLN
+475 KMTLIGMGGANLLN

-530 RIANPVLQGNCLV
+530 RIVNPVLQGNCLV

-580 SDQMRQMAEH
+580 SDQMRQMAER

>member
-234 MALGYVLDSKKGN
+234 MALGYILDSKKGN
-247 AEQRKEQV
+247 GEQRKEQA

-286 NGYVKTLNSKFHNKI
+286 NGYVKTLNSKLHNKI

-306 AFTPMAWTDNSLSFL
+306 AFTPMAWTDNSF
-321 SKKSKIKFPFQKEQE
+321 KFPFQKEQE

-368 KVAEAERI
+368 KIAEAERI
-376 IKERNE
+376 IKEKKEAQQTE
-382 TEALQEDAEQQQS
+382 TDEQQQAQS
-395 EDTQQEQPER
+395 EEELQEQPEN

-451 LGLKD
+451 LGLKA

-475 KMTLIGMGGTNLLN
+475 KMTLIGMGGANLLN
-489 KAGHEALANKRES
+489 KAGHEALANKREG
-502 NDGNAVS
+502 NNGNAIS
-509 YDNTTSQ
+509 YGNTTAQ

-580 SDQMRQMAEH
+580 NDQMRQMAER

>member
-34 DELTHKQL
+34 DDLTHKQL

-234 MALGYVLDSKKGN
+234 MALGYILDSKKGN
-247 AEQRKEQV
+247 GEQRKEQV

-286 NGYVKTLNSKFHNKI
+286 NGYVKTLNSKLHNKI

-306 AFTPMAWTDNSLSFL
+306 AFTPMAWTDNSF
-321 SKKSKIKFPFQKEQE
+321 KFPFQKEQE

-368 KVAEAERI
+368 KIAEAERI

-395 EDTQQEQPER
+395 EETQQEQPER

-475 KMTLIGMGGTNLLN
+475 KMTLIGMGGANLLN

-530 RIANPVLQGNCLV
+530 RIVNPVLQGNCLV

-557 HVVGAYQAGALPLNT
+557 HVVGAYQARALPLNT

-580 SDQMRQMAEH
+580 SDQMRQMAER

>member
-24 KLAPV
+24 KLASV

-34 DELTHKQL
+34 DDLTHKQL

-55 LASANPYVNNTEFV
+55 LASTNPYADNTEFV

-158 TMDYI
+158 TIDYI

-210 SVMDAVT
+210 SVVDAVT

-234 MALGYVLDSKKGN
+234 MALGYILDSKKGN

-286 NGYVKTLNSKFHNKI
+286 NGYVKTLNSKLHNKI

-306 AFTPMAWTDNSLSFL
+306 AFTPMAWTDNSF
-321 SKKSKIKFPFQKEQE
+321 KFPFQKEQE

-475 KMTLIGMGGTNLLN
+475 KMTLIGMGGANLLN

-509 YDNTTSQ
+509 YGNTTAQ

-580 SDQMRQMAEH
+580 SDQMRQMAER

-598 SVRNEAMEN
+598 NVRNEAMEN

>member
-34 DELTHKQL
+34 DDLTHKQL

-55 LASANPYVNNTEFV
+55 LASANPYAGNTEFV

-172 WGLQEELMKSPLTAE
+172 WGLQEELLKSPLTAE
-187 IEARGEKAYK
+187 IEARGEKVYK

-210 SVMDAVT
+210 SVVDAVT

-225 SLATLVGSD
+225 SLATFVGSD
-234 MALGYVLDSKKGN
+234 MALGYALDTKKGN
-247 AEQRKEQV
+247 TEHRKEQA

-266 QNGNAF
+266 QSGNAF
-272 TGFRSQAK
+272 AGFRSQAK

-286 NGYVKTLNSKFHNKI
+286 NGYLKSINSKLNNKI

-306 AFTPMAWTDNSLSFL
+306 AITRMAWTDNSY
-321 SKKSKIKFPFQKEQE
+321 KFPFLQEQE
-336 KRNDPK
+336 KRNNPK
-342 YKNVPLIVAPG
+342 YKDVPLIVAPG
-353 KEDAYLEEKAKHDAA
+353 KEDAYLKDKAKNDAA

-376 IKERNE
+376 IKEKNE
-382 TEALQEDAEQQQS
+382 AETLQEDAEQQQS
-395 EDTQQEQPER
+395 EETQQEQPER
-405 DNSNGWEGLL
+405 DNSNGWDGLL
-415 KNFGLNGFS
+415 KNFGLDGFS

-436 LPDILVGLFTGKTQS
+436 LPDILVGMLTGKTQS

-456 NMMPIAAILA
+456 NMMPIAAVLA

-475 KMTLIGMGGTNLLN
+475 KMTLIGMGGANLLN
-489 KAGHEALANKRES
+489 KAGHEALANKQEGNVALGS
-502 NDGNAVS
+502 NTNAVR
-509 YDNTTSQ
+509 
-516 AVQYKSYP
+516 YKSYP
-524 DEPLNP
+524 DEPLNT
-530 RIANPVLQGNCLV
+530 RITNPVLQGNCLV
-543 ATIDRVPYTIQLPE
+543 ATIDKVPYTIQLPE

-572 LANAVLAK
+572 LANSILAK
-580 SDQMRQMAEH
+580 SDQMRQVAGRS
-590 NYGEQEVR
+590 YGEHE
-598 SVRNEAMEN
+598 VRNEAMEN
-607 AEQREVIQRSR
+607 AEQREVFQRSR

>member
-1 MSTIKNPTR
+1 MNTINNPMR

-19 GYFDG
+19 SYFDG
-24 KLAPV
+24 KLVPM
-29 MKQVR
+29 MKQVQDTLANKKV
-34 DELTHKQL
+34 DEK
-42 EERGRYQSSLAGV
+42 GRYQSSLAGIF
-55 LASANPYVNNTEFV
+55 ASVNPYADNTDYV
-69 LKQTGKWNSKTT
+69 LKHTGKWNSKTT

-95 KNIVKDL
+95 KTIVKDL
-102 ALLAGE
+102 ATIAGE

-117 GRSKYDALSKACGE
+117 GRSKYDAQSKACGE
-131 DLAYAYVAQRME
+131 DLAYAYIAQRME
-143 DLMIG
+143 NLMIG

-163 LRKAAQNSI
+163 LRKAAQDSI

-197 PSKTEKFAGRATA
+197 PSKTEKFAGKATA
-210 SVMDAVT
+210 SVVDAVT

-225 SLATLVGSD
+225 SLATFVGSD
-234 MALGYVLDSKKGN
+234 MALGYALDTKKGN
-247 AEQRKEQV
+247 TEHRKEQA

-266 QNGNAF
+266 QSGNAF
-272 TGFRSQAK
+272 AGFRSQAK

-286 NGYVKTLNSKFHNKI
+286 NGYLKSINSKLNNKI

-306 AFTPMAWTDNSLSFL
+306 AITRMAWTDNSY
-321 SKKSKIKFPFQKEQE
+321 KFPFLQEQE
-336 KRNDPK
+336 KRNNPK
-342 YKNVPLIVAPG
+342 YKDVPLIVAPG
-353 KEDAYLEEKAKHDAA
+353 KEDAYLKDKAKNEAA

-376 IKERNE
+376 IKEKNE

-405 DNSNGWEGLL
+405 DNSNGWDGLL
-415 KNFGLNGFS
+415 KNFGLDGFG

-436 LPDILVGLFTGKTQS
+436 LPDILVGMFTGKTQS

-456 NMMPIAAILA
+456 NMMPIASILA

-475 KMTLIGMGGTNLLN
+475 KMTLIGIGGANLLN
-489 KAGHEALANKRES
+489 KAGHEALANKQEGNES
-502 NDGNAVS
+502 NVALDSNTNAVR
-509 YDNTTSQ
+509 
-516 AVQYKSYP
+516 YKSYP

-530 RIANPVLQGNCLV
+530 RITNPVLQGNCLV
-543 ATIDRVPYTIQLPE
+543 ATIDKVPYTIQLPE

-572 LANAVLAK
+572 LANSILAK
-580 SDQMRQMAEH
+580 SDQMRLVAGRS
-590 NYGEQEVR
+590 YGEHE
-598 SVRNEAMEN
+598 VRNEAMEN
-607 AEQREVIQRSR
+607 AEQREIIQRSR

>member
-34 DELTHKQL
+34 DDLTHKQL

-81 EDYLAMCNQ
+81 EDYLVMCNQ

-210 SVMDAVT
+210 SVVDAVT

-234 MALGYVLDSKKGN
+234 MALGYILDSKKGN

-286 NGYVKTLNSKFHNKI
+286 NGYVKTLNSKLHNKI

-306 AFTPMAWTDNSLSFL
+306 AFTPMAWTDNSF
-321 SKKSKIKFPFQKEQE
+321 KFPFQKEQE

-368 KVAEAERI
+368 KIAEAERI

-395 EDTQQEQPER
+395 EETQQEQPER

-475 KMTLIGMGGTNLLN
+475 KMTLIGMGGANLLN

-530 RIANPVLQGNCLV
+530 RIVNPVLQGNCLV

-580 SDQMRQMAEH
+580 SDQTRQMAER

-598 SVRNEAMEN
+598 NVRNEAMEN

>member
-234 MALGYVLDSKKGN
+234 MALGYILDSKKGN
-247 AEQRKEQV
+247 GEQRKEQA

-286 NGYVKTLNSKFHNKI
+286 NGYVKTLNSKLHNKI

-306 AFTPMAWTDNSLSFL
+306 AFTPMAWTDNSF
-321 SKKSKIKFPFQKEQE
+321 KFPFQKEQE

-368 KVAEAERI
+368 KIAEAERI

-395 EDTQQEQPER
+395 EETQQEQPER

-475 KMTLIGMGGTNLLN
+475 KMTLIGMGGANLLN

-530 RIANPVLQGNCLV
+530 RIVNPVLQGNCLV

-557 HVVGAYQAGALPLNT
+557 HVVGAYQAVALPLNT

-580 SDQMRQMAEH
+580 SDQMRQMAER

>member
-81 EDYLAMCNQ
+81 EDYLVMCNQ

-210 SVMDAVT
+210 SVVDAVT

-234 MALGYVLDSKKGN
+234 MALGYILDSKKGN
-247 AEQRKEQV
+247 GEQRKEQV

-286 NGYVKTLNSKFHNKI
+286 NGYVKTLNSKLHNKI

-306 AFTPMAWTDNSLSFL
+306 AFTPMAWTDNSF
-321 SKKSKIKFPFQKEQE
+321 KFPFQKEQE

-368 KVAEAERI
+368 KIAEAERI
-376 IKERNE
+376 IQEKKDAEAQQTE
-382 TEALQEDAEQQQS
+382 TDEQQQAQS
-395 EDTQQEQPER
+395 EEEQQEQPEN

-415 KNFGLNGFS
+415 KNFGLDGFS

-475 KMTLIGMGGTNLLN
+475 KMTLIGMGGANLLN
-489 KAGHEALANKRES
+489 KAGHEALANKQEG

-509 YDNTTSQ
+509 YGNTTAQ

-580 SDQMRQMAEH
+580 SDQMRQMAER

-598 SVRNEAMEN
+598 NVRNEAMEN